1 MLKKKKTQ
9 YHMNNQ
15 EVRIRR
21 DRKFQKKKKKAFED
35 ITQYFSKNNERYQIA
50 YQVQEAKKFK
60 EVNH

>member
-1 MLKKKKTQ
+1 
-9 YHMNNQ
+9 MNNQ

-21 DRKFQKKKKKAFED
+21 DRKFQKKKKAFED